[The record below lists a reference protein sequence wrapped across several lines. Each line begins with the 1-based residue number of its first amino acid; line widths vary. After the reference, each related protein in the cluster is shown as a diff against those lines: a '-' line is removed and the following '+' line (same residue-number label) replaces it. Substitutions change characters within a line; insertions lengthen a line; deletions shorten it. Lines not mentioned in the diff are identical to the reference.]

1 MSALI
6 EEIAGGPP
14 AAIVDDA
21 RWTRALGDV
30 DAFLSRIAA
39 AAAARAPETSAGC
52 AILFTDDATL
62 HRLNRDFRGK
72 DKPTNVLSFPNTGAP
87 GYAGD
92 IAISFDACAAESAAE
107 EPEEIAT
114 SGLPPP
120 LRFGFVTRWQEPC
133 DGCIPRPFGLTGGT
147 TFDPGYAGD
156 PVRTSWR
163 KRVPLPALP

>member
-107 EPEEIAT
+107 EK
-114 SGLPPP
+114 
-120 LRFGFVTRWQEPC
+120 
-133 DGCIPRPFGLTGGT
+133 PFADRAAHLLVHGMMHLAGYDHESEAEAERMERIEALILGDLGIS
-147 TFDPGYAGD
+147 DPY
-156 PVRTSWR
+156 TE
-163 KRVPLPALP
+163 